1 MFNDRYLQGDL
12 PSMFKELIVSIQYD
26 EVLKACKQLKT
37 GKSSCPDQMLNEM
50 FMYGC
55 KHGIFMLC
63 LSCLFDKL
71 FSIGYF
77 PDMWDEG
84 CIVPLHKKGM

>member
-1 MFNDRYLQGDL
+1 
-12 PSMFKELIVSIQYD
+12 MFKELNVSIPYD
-26 EVLKACKQLKT
+26 EVLKVCKQFKT
-37 GKSSCPDQMLNEM
+37 GKSSGPDLMLNEM

-71 FSIGYF
+71 FSIGNF

-84 CIVPLHKKGM
+84 FIVPLHKKWM